1 MNEPRVIYRSSRIT
15 PKKIGQFVSVWKRN
29 NAGITEPQHVNDDF
43 DHFVIQCEKGN
54 DVGQFV
60 FPKSILV
67 KTVLFLPPKNKEN
80 EVLESTLLEIKLKIN
95 KLLKL
100 RNGNWNTFILA
111 GAAFSIAFPHLLF
124 FDKLTIA
131 LKIHK
136 FTLHLKYI
144 I

>member
-67 KTVLFLPPKNKEN
+67 KRYCFYRRKRRKTRF
-80 EVLESTLLEIKLKIN
+80 
-95 KLLKL
+95 
-100 RNGNWNTFILA
+100 
-111 GAAFSIAFPHLLF
+111 
-124 FDKLTIA
+124 
-131 LKIHK
+131 
-136 FTLHLKYI
+136 
-144 I
+144 